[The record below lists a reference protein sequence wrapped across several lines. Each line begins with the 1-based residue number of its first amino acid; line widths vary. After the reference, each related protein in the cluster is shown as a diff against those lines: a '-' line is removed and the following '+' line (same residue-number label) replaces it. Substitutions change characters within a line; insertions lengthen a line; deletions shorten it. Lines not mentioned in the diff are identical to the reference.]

1 MNVPHASWADGY
13 DRLYE
18 KSFGS
23 FYRHLTDLTLEVILT
38 QTRPGDRVV
47 DFGAGTGRLAIPLSR
62 QGRQVTAV
70 EPCAEMVE
78 QLQGKDSGRL
88 VHVHPC
94 RMADFQS
101 SMQHDFACCVFTVLL
116 YLLDDEQLSA
126 SLKAAAASLRPG
138 GRLLLDV
145 PASSLFHGVSRSG
158 PDFSRSV
165 RVDPIGQDRYRYVE
179 DSWLLDDAGQKQLY
193 QDEFTIRYWPL
204 CTVLQTAE
212 TWGLLLRKDMVHV
225 FAGSGANY
233 LLFERHGA

>member
-70 EPCAEMVE
+70 EPCVEMLE
-78 QLQGKDSGRL
+78 QLQGKDSERL

-158 PDFSRSV
+158 PDF
-165 RVDPIGQDRYRYVE
+165 
-179 DSWLLDDAGQKQLY
+179 
-193 QDEFTIRYWPL
+193 
-204 CTVLQTAE
+204 
-212 TWGLLLRKDMVHV
+212 
-225 FAGSGANY
+225 
-233 LLFERHGA
+233 